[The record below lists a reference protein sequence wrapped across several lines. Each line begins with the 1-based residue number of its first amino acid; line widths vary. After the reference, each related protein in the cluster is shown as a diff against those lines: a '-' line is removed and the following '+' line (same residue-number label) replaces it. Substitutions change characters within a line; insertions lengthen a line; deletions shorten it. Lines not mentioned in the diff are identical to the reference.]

1 MVNGEE
7 KWSIETIESLLEA
20 INLSEKAAK
29 VHKDQAELLKLELK
43 KLIQPGTQAKFGQYK
58 VSYNSTISKRLDQ
71 KWLKQ
76 EKPELYEEYCVETE
90 STRLLI
96 TDTEDRKKPK
106 LDFDVKLRRPEDW

>member
-1 MVNGEE
+1 MEE
-7 KWSIETIESLLEA
+7 QWSIETIEELLEA
-20 INLSEKAAK
+20 INLSKKAAK
-29 VHKDQAELLKLELK
+29 NHNDQAALLELELK

-58 VSYNSTISKRLDQ
+58 VSYSTTTTKRLDQ

-76 EKPELYEEYCVETE
+76 EKPEVFEEYCVETE

-106 LDFDVKLRRPEDW
+106 LDFDVKLRRPEEW